1 MQRESRSNVNK
12 VNAAAV
18 VSRKTHVIGRNDRLR
33 GTSVIVMVSSPRA
46 ASRWRRNVTAEPR
59 VRGGSLLNYAAM
71 PVIESSLR
79 PVNELNEG
87 EGSAVGHRAKR
98 ILSIGRFGKTAP
110 EVLVFKGDDIFGGEI
125 SDSLII

>member
-1 MQRESRSNVNK
+1 MTDY
-12 VNAAAV
+12 A
-18 VSRKTHVIGRNDRLR
+18 GR
-33 GTSVIVMVSSPRA
+33 VSSSWSAARA
-46 ASRWRRNVTAEPR
+46 RLHDGVATLRLNR
-59 VRGGSLLNYAAM
+59 VCVGDRSLLNYAAM